1 VWCDAG
7 VRSLLSDDVWQ
18 RLTCLGRKRTYDT
31 GERLIMQGDT
41 DTHVIVLVDG
51 RVKVTY
57 SEEDGTEVLLS
68 IRGPGDVVG
77 ERAAIDQGVR
87 SATVTALRPCTTRVL
102 SASDFFTFVDAHDLE
117 RPLLRLAVARQR
129 EGQLIRVELST
140 LPVPRRLVRT
150 LLRLGDAMEGGV
162 AGGPVALDFGI
173 PQEEL
178 ARAIGASRS
187 QVAAYLGRLRQEG
200 VVSTGRRRV
209 VIQDRERLRALDAG
223 RLRLGARASAQRL
236 RRRVGGT

>member
-18 RLTCLGRKRTYDT
+18 QLTSLGRRRTYDT
-31 GERLIMQGDT
+31 GEQLITEGDS

-51 RVKVTY
+51 RVKVTC

-68 IRGPGDVVG
+68 IRGTGDVVG
-77 ERAAIDQGVR
+77 ERAAIDQDVR
-87 SATVTALRPCTTRVL
+87 SATVTALRPCSTRVV
-102 SASDFFTFVDAHDLE
+102 SARDFFAFVEAHDLT

-140 LPVPRRLVRT
+140 LPVSRRLVRT
-150 LLRLGDAMEGGV
+150 LLRLGDAMGAGTGRAGTV
-162 AGGPVALDFGI
+162 AVDLGM

-187 QVAAYLGRLRQEG
+187 QVAACLGRLRREG
-200 VVSTGRRRV
+200 VVSTGRRRL
-209 VIQDRERLRALDAG
+209 VILDRERLRALDAG
-223 RLRLGARASAQRL
+223 RLP
-236 RRRVGGT
+236 